1 MTPKELAAQLNG
13 KAIGS
18 KLAALTDTAADHDL
32 VIAYC
37 TPNELLELHGAGE
50 ADSDVYES
58 TDLCVFTFDEE
69 YCLFDRQSLGDKDDA
84 DDYEYAAHEAA
95 ELGNIIQAIKQP
107 ADVPGAAW
115 LVRPAFAHA
124 SFDLVQGDKVYCR
137 GAVFSTTALK

>member
-1 MTPKELAAQLNG
+1 MNAKELAAKLNG
-13 KAIGS
+13 MAVNGKMEA
-18 KLAALTDTAADHDL
+18 LADTAADSGL

-37 TPNELLELHGAGE
+37 TPNELLELQGAGE

-58 TDLCVFTFDEE
+58 TDLCVFVFDGE

-95 ELGNIIQAIKQP
+95 EKGRIVQAIAQP

-115 LVRPAFAHA
+115 LVRPAFAHE
-124 SFDLVQGDKVYCR
+124 SFDLLQGGKVYCR
-137 GAVFSTTALK
+137 GAVFNAGEVA